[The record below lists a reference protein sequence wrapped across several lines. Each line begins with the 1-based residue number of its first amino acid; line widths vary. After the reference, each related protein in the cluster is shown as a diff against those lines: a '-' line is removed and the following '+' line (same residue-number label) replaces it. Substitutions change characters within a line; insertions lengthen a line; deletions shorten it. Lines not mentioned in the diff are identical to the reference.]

1 MIPRKEASRP
11 VMTDP
16 SANPLAFF
24 AAELKRLRSIAGM
37 TQEQLAEATTYSPS
51 LVAAI
56 ETCRRIPSDD
66 FAERA
71 DKALGTDGI
80 LARLQAL
87 VESTAV
93 LPWFKDLVEVER
105 RATEIRIYETYVI
118 PGLLQTEDYARCSIG
133 ATRPVITAE
142 EIDRAV
148 ALRMTRQ
155 ETLYREDDPPRLWV
169 ILDESV
175 LYRVNGGH
183 QVMREQLQHLTKAS
197 EQPNIVVQVIPNSE
211 GSTSAGGRNF
221 ILLTLRSDPAMAYLE
236 DIRSARYLRKP
247 DDVVQYSLTYD
258 HLRSN
263 ALSDMK
269 SAALIKEVAK
279 RYER

>member
-1 MIPRKEASRP
+1 
-11 VMTDP
+11 MTDP
-16 SANPLAFF
+16 SANPLAFY
-24 AAELKRLRSIAGM
+24 AAELRRLRGIAGM

-66 FAERA
+66 FSERA

-80 LARLQAL
+80 LSRLQPL
-87 VESTAV
+87 VEQTSV

-118 PGLLQTEDYARCSIG
+118 PGLLQTEDYARHVVS
-133 ATRPVITAE
+133 ATRPVLTDE
-142 EIDRAV
+142 DVERAV

-155 ETLYREDDPPRLWV
+155 EALYREDETPRLWV
-169 ILDESV
+169 IIDESD
-175 LYRVNGGH
+175 R
-183 QVMREQLQHLTKAS
+183 R
-197 EQPNIVVQVIPNSE
+197 PNVVVQVIPNSE
-211 GSTSAGGRNF
+211 GSTAAGGRNF
-221 ILLTLRSDPAMAYLE
+221 ILLTLKAEPAVAYLE

-247 DDVVQYSLTYD
+247 DDVAQYALTYD

-263 ALSDMK
+263 ALSDTK
-269 SAALIKEVAK
+269 STALIKEAAK
-279 RYER
+279 TYE

>member
-1 MIPRKEASRP
+1 
-11 VMTDP
+11 MTDP
-16 SANPLAFF
+16 GSSPLAFF
-24 AAELKRLRSIAGM
+24 AAELKRLRSIADM
-37 TQEQLAEATTYSPS
+37 TQEQLAEATTYSPA

-66 FAERA
+66 FAARA

-80 LARLQAL
+80 LARLQQL
-87 VESTAV
+87 VEQTSV
-93 LPWFKDLVEVER
+93 LPWFRDLVDVER

-118 PGLLQTEDYARCSIG
+118 PGLLQTEDYARHVIG

-155 ETLYREDDPPRLWV
+155 EVLYREADPPRLWA
-169 ILDESV
+169 ILDEPV
-175 LYRVNGGH
+175 LYRVNGTND
-183 QVMREQLQHLTKAS
+183 VMLAQLQHLIKAS
-197 EQPNIVVQVIPNSE
+197 EQPNIVVQVVPNSE
-211 GSTSAGGRNF
+211 GSTAAGGRNF
-221 ILLTLRSDPAMAYLE
+221 IILTLRSEPTVAYLE
-236 DIRSARYLRKP
+236 DIRSARYLRKA
-247 DDVVQYSLTYD
+247 DDVVQYSLSYD

-263 ALSDMK
+263 ALSDVK

-279 RYER
+279 NYE

>member
-1 MIPRKEASRP
+1 

-16 SANPLAFF
+16 SANPLAFY
-24 AAELKRLRSIAGM
+24 AAELRRLRGIAGM

-66 FAERA
+66 FSERA

-80 LARLQAL
+80 LSRLQPL
-87 VESTAV
+87 VEQTSV

-118 PGLLQTEDYARCSIG
+118 PGLLQTEDYARHVVS
-133 ATRPVITAE
+133 ATRPVLTDE
-142 EIDRAV
+142 DVERAV

-155 ETLYREDDPPRLWV
+155 EALYREDETPRLWV
-169 ILDESV
+169 IIDESD
-175 LYRVNGGH
+175 R
-183 QVMREQLQHLTKAS
+183 R
-197 EQPNIVVQVIPNSE
+197 PNVVVQVIPNSE
-211 GSTSAGGRNF
+211 GSTAAGGRNF
-221 ILLTLRSDPAMAYLE
+221 ILLTLKAEPAVAYLE

-247 DDVVQYSLTYD
+247 DDVAQYALTYD

-263 ALSDMK
+263 ALSDTK
-269 SAALIKEVAK
+269 STALIKEAAK
-279 RYER
+279 TYE